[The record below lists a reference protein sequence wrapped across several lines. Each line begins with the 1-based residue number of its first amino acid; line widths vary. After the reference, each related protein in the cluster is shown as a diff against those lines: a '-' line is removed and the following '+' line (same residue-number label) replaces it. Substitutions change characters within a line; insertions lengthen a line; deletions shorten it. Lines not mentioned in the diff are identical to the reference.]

1 MRALVIDDDAVYR
14 LLVRSVLEDSGWS
27 VEEAWD
33 GQIGWQMYQLA
44 DYDLVVTDIV
54 MPHQEGL
61 ETIQL
66 MRAHRPDARIIAI
79 SGGGSYPG
87 GYLSAARWFGADQT
101 LAKPFTAPALQS
113 AVGGVMGRAADTR
126 HAVS

>member
-1 MRALVIDDDAVYR
+1 MRALVVDDDEVYR
-14 LLVRSVLEDSGWS
+14 LLVRSVLENSGWS

-79 SGGGSYPG
+79 SGGGSYSG
-87 GYLSAARWFGADQT
+87 GYLSAARWFGADQA
-101 LAKPFTAPALQS
+101 LAKPFSASALQS
-113 AVGGVMGRAADTR
+113 AVDSVMGRTVDTR
-126 HAVS
+126 YVVS